1 MAVTIALVKET
12 VAGERRVGLDPAT
25 VDKLVQR
32 DVRVV
37 MERGAGALARYPD
50 DRYGGAEIVDDAAA
64 ALGEADILVT
74 VLPPTVEQIDA
85 LPEGAVTVG
94 FTQHDRHPDRVA
106 RLRDRR
112 ITALS
117 FELIPRITRA
127 QTMDALSSQGTITGY
142 KGAVIAAELSGRLF
156 PMMTTAAGTIRPAQ
170 ILVIG
175 AGVAGLQAIA
185 TAKRLGAQV
194 EAYDIRAAAREQV
207 ESLGARLIDT
217 GVDAT
222 SEGGYARELSEEE
235 KAQQADV
242 LAERIARADAVI
254 ATAGVPGRPAPK
266 IVTAAMVEGMK
277 PGAVLVDLRAENG
290 GNCELTKPGET
301 IEHHGILIA
310 GPDNVPSLSA
320 IHASEMYARNVL
332 ALINPIL
339 GEDGVH
345 VDLDDEVY
353 AACALTHD
361 GTIRHEETRRQVE
374 GKGGEG

>member
-12 VAGERRVGLDPAT
+12 VPGERRVALDPAA
-25 VDKLVQR
+25 VGKLAKRGVK
-32 DVRVV
+32 VV
-37 MERGAGALARYPD
+37 MERGAGTASRYPD
-50 DRYGGAEIVDDAAA
+50 ESYADAELVDTAAEA
-64 ALGEADILVT
+64 IGRADILVK
-74 VLPPTVEQIDA
+74 VLPPTVEEIEA
-85 LPEGAVTVG
+85 LPEGAVTLS
-94 FTQHDRHPDRVA
+94 FSHHERHPDRIA
-106 RLRDRR
+106 HLRDRR

-117 FELIPRITRA
+117 FELVPRITRA

-170 ILVIG
+170 IVVIG

-222 SEGGYARELSEEE
+222 SEGGYARELTDEE
-235 KAQQADV
+235 KVQQAEV
-242 LAERIARADAVI
+242 LAERIAPADAVI
-254 ATAGVPGRPAPK
+254 ATAGVPGKPAPK

-301 IEHHGILIA
+301 IEHEGILIA
-310 GPDNVPSLSA
+310 GPDNVPSLAA
-320 IHASEMYARNVL
+320 IHASEMYGRNVL
-332 ALINPIL
+332 SLLDPVL
-339 GEDGVH
+339 TEEGVRI
-345 VDLDDEVY
+345 DLDDEVLD
-353 AACALTHD
+353 ACALTHD
-361 GTIRHEETRRQVE
+361 GVIRHEATRQQVE
-374 GKGGEG
+374 G

>member
-1 MAVTIALVKET
+1 MTVTVTVALVKET
-12 VAGERRVGLDPAT
+12 VAGERRVALDPAA
-25 VDKLVQR
+25 VSKLAKR

-37 MERGAGALARYPD
+37 MERGAGVASRYPD
-50 DRYGGAEIVDDAAA
+50 DSYTGAELVDDAATA
-64 ALGEADILVT
+64 IGRADILVK
-74 VLPPTVEQIDA
+74 VLPPTIEEIDA
-85 LPEGAVTVG
+85 LPEGAVVLS
-94 FTQHDRHPDRVA
+94 FSQHERWPDRIA
-106 RLRDRR
+106 RMRDRR

-117 FELIPRITRA
+117 FELVPRITRA

-170 ILVIG
+170 IVVIG

-222 SEGGYARELSEEE
+222 SEGGYARELTDEE
-235 KAQQADV
+235 KAQQAEV
-242 LAERIARADAVI
+242 LADRIARADAVI
-254 ATAGVPGRPAPK
+254 ATAGVPGKPAPK
-266 IVTAAMVEGMK
+266 IVTAAMVERMK

-290 GNCELTKPGET
+290 GNCEVTKPGET
-301 IEHHGILIA
+301 IEHQGILVA
-310 GPDNVPSLSA
+310 GPDNVPSLAA
-320 IHASEMYARNVL
+320 IHASEMYGRNVL
-332 ALINPIL
+332 ALLDPVL
-339 GEDGVH
+339 TEEGVNI
-345 VDLDDEVY
+345 DLEDEVF

-361 GTIRHEETRRQVE
+361 GVIRHEATRQQVE
-374 GKGGEG
+374 G

>member
-12 VAGERRVGLDPAT
+12 VPGERRVALDPAA
-25 VDKLVQR
+25 VGKLAKRGVK
-32 DVRVV
+32 VV
-37 MERGAGALARYPD
+37 MERGAGTASRYPD
-50 DRYGGAEIVDDAAA
+50 ESYADAELVDTAAEA
-64 ALGEADILVT
+64 IGRADILVK
-74 VLPPTVEQIDA
+74 VLPPTIEEIEA
-85 LPEGAVTVG
+85 LPEGAVTLS
-94 FTQHDRHPDRVA
+94 FSQHERHPDRIA

-117 FELIPRITRA
+117 FELVPRITRA

-170 ILVIG
+170 IVVIG

-222 SEGGYARELSEEE
+222 SEGGYARELTDEE
-235 KAQQADV
+235 KVQQAEV
-242 LAERIARADAVI
+242 LAERIAPADAVI
-254 ATAGVPGRPAPK
+254 ATAGVPGKPAPK

-301 IEHHGILIA
+301 IEHEGILIA
-310 GPDNVPSLSA
+310 GPDNVPSLAA
-320 IHASEMYARNVL
+320 IHASEMYGRNVL
-332 ALINPIL
+332 SLLDPVL
-339 GEDGVH
+339 TEEGVRI
-345 VDLDDEVY
+345 DLDDEVLD
-353 AACALTHD
+353 ACALTHD
-361 GTIRHEETRRQVE
+361 GVIRHEATRQQVE
-374 GKGGEG
+374 G